1 MCIVIVGSINSISDL
16 IVLDITLSNDELIYA
31 LSIL

>member
-16 IVLDITLSNDELIYA
+16 IVVDITLSNDKLILYQY
-31 LSIL
+31 SS